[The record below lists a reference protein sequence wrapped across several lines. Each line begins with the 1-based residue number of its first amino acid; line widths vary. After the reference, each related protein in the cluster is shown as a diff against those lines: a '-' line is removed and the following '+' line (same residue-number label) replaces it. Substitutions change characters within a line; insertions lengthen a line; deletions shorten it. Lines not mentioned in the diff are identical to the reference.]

1 MRRRRAKDLRDT
13 RPRWSDTDLKCI
25 RDYQMA
31 NGVRMT
37 EVDADY
43 ERRYREH
50 LMSLPDQLSY
60 KRDPTYN
67 LRKK

>member
-1 MRRRRAKDLRDT
+1 MRRRRALDN
-13 RPRWSDTDLKCI
+13 RPHWSDPNLPCI

-31 NGVRMT
+31 NGAKLT
-37 EVDADY
+37 EVSPDY

-50 LMSLPDQLSY
+50 LMSLPDQPNW

-67 LRKK
+67 LRRK